1 MRVFIIWYKSFILND
16 NPQGETRNLE
26 IHISNIKKDMTIIFI
41 ELHRLSES
49 LNSRVESWQKSSSQ
63 SRINN
68 YSQGIKE
75 KLQLGEKRGERRGVK
90 EMVSMKLQK
99 RLAAN
104 VLKCGREKVWLHP
117 NEVNK
122 EFNEISMTNNSQN
135 IIKVVKDGFV
145 IKKSTKIHSRSHVG

>member
-1 MRVFIIWYKSFILND
+1 MVTYKERL
-16 NPQGETRNLE
+16 ETLE
-26 IHISNIKKDMTIIFI
+26 IHISNIQEDMTRIFI

-49 LNSRVESWQKSSSQ
+49 RNSRVESWQGSPSQ

-75 KLQLGEKRGERRGVK
+75 KLQLGEKRGERRGIK

-99 RLAAN
+99 RLAAD
-104 VLKCGREKVWLHP
+104 VLKCGREKVWLDP

-135 IIKVVKDGFV
+135 IRKVVKDGFV
-145 IKKSTKIHSRSHVG
+145 IKSQLKFIHDLMSDEGS